1 MEGTRSM
8 RCRKV
13 HKLISIGLDGELDDA
28 RRRAVDRH
36 VRQCA
41 ECRRFLARL
50 TALVDRFDLPPLP
63 EPRAGF
69 VQRTL
74 ARLPEEAPP
83 AWSLARWQE
92 YFQPAPAALAA
103 ASLALGVSLALTM
116 NGTAG
121 QAEATDETVAL
132 VAEIFDATPSD
143 SVGDR
148 YLQLVQDTEQ

>member
-1 MEGTRSM
+1 M

-41 ECRRFLARL
+41 DCRRFAAQL
-50 TALVDRFDLPPLP
+50 TAFADHFELPAIP
-63 EPRAGF
+63 EPRPGF

-83 AWSLARWQE
+83 AQSLARWRE
-92 YFQPAPAALAA
+92 FFQPAPAAMAA
-103 ASLALGVSLALTM
+103 ASLLLGVSLATTM
-116 NGTAG
+116 NGTAA
-121 QAEATDETVAL
+121 QAESTDETVAL

-148 YLQLVQDTEQ
+148 YLQLMQDTEQ

>member
-1 MEGTRSM
+1 M

-13 HKLISIGLDGELDDA
+13 HKLISIDLDGELDDA

-36 VRQCA
+36 LRQCPD
-41 ECRRFLARL
+41 CRRFLAQL
-50 TALVDRFDLPPLP
+50 TALADRFDLPPLP
-63 EPRAGF
+63 EPGADF

-74 ARLPEEAPP
+74 ARLPGEAPP
-83 AWSLARWQE
+83 SYRFARWRE

-103 ASLALGVSLALTM
+103 ASLVLGISLAMTM
-116 NGTAG
+116 NGTA
-121 QAEATDETVAL
+121 ARTEATDETVTL

-148 YLQLVQDTEQ
+148 YLQLLQDTEQ

>member
-1 MEGTRSM
+1 M

-41 ECRRFLARL
+41 ECRRFVAPL
-50 TALVDRFDLPPLP
+50 TALADRFDLPAIP

-69 VQRTL
+69 AQRTL

-83 AWSLARWQE
+83 ANFSRALVEVGATRKTVSS
-92 YFQPAPAALAA
+92 PAAR
-103 ASLALGVSLALTM
+103 
-116 NGTAG
+116 AG
-121 QAEATDETVAL
+121 P
-132 VAEIFDATPSD
+132 PSRPART
-143 SVGDR
+143 SGW
-148 YLQLVQDTEQ
+148 TWISC